1 MGWLLLYKIWQV
13 AVILLLLITAVVWIY
28 AAIKKKDPFTA
39 GPIMIGVTGFVSAAL
54 LGNLLAL
61 GGAIVYIYLRC
72 CDIRWI
78 GRLINSKT
86 GAVVPPRFCLCV
98 IYDNLTAHTGNV
110 DFAILACIGVAA
122 VFLVVVSLRVE
133 GNTQTL

>member
-1 MGWLLLYKIWQV
+1 MDYITYYLFSFCQVFVPLLLFAGLPALFYYHRVKPTLRKKAVSVFVSLGVMIVTASIPMGWLLLYKIWQV

-61 GGAIVYIYLRC
+61 GGAIVYIFTLLRYKM
-72 CDIRWI
+72 DWSF
-78 GRLINSKT
+78 N
-86 GAVVPPRFCLCV
+86 
-98 IYDNLTAHTGNV
+98 
-110 DFAILACIGVAA
+110 
-122 VFLVVVSLRVE
+122 
-133 GNTQTL
+133 